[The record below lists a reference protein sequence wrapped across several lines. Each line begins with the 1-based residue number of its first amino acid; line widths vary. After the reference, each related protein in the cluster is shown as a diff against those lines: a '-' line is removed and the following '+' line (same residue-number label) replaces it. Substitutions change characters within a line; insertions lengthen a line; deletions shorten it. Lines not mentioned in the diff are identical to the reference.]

1 MKPYIF
7 VAKPLPASFEDMLKE
22 HCTYEVWQSKD
33 PIPRDLLFEKLQKAD
48 GLLTSGTKI
57 DQDLLDHAPQL
68 KVVSNNSVGY
78 DNFDLEA
85 MRQRGVIGTHTPYT
99 LDHTVAD
106 LAFSLIL
113 SSARRIASLIVLSA
127 RENGQNLFKKKIYS
141 ALTSIIK
148 RLGSLGWDES
158 VSK

>member
-1 MKPYIF
+1 MKPHIF
-7 VAKPLPASFEDMLKE
+7 VAKPLPTAFEDMLKE

-113 SSARRIASLIVLSA
+113 FCK
-127 RENGQNLFKKKIYS
+127 ENCR
-141 ALTSIIK
+141 A
-148 RLGSLGWDES
+148 
-158 VSK
+158 